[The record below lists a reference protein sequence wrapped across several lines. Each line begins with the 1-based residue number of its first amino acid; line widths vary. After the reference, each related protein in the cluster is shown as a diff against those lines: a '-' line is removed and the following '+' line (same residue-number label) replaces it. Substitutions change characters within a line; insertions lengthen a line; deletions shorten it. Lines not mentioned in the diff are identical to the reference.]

1 MSVLSFHAFMQQWRW
16 QQVSFPNFFGSCH
29 VPWNVPDF
37 VNENDREMISISC
50 DKMSFTGGWPRFATI
65 LEMILCPSILPR
77 AYCDVFAAVHI
88 ILPPDGMT
96 APAGLDLVSAV
107 RGARGHSVFSGDLIG
122 LAWLHRCT
130 DLVDSC
136 HESESCGLA
145 LGAETQGIGARAKR
159 RFKMEICTPLQAA
172 HPGTRISEGW
182 PWPLREWAPQG
193 NKEEKKS
200 DNCYSNCAD
209 KWCTLWHLLFYLRRA
224 SFLTRCHA
232 CTSLRLLHASALV
245 SQVVRVDSERKHY
258 VRGKQ
263 KQTSL

>member
-1 MSVLSFHAFMQQWRW
+1 M
-16 QQVSFPNFFGSCH
+16 
-29 VPWNVPDF
+29 PDF

-130 DLVDSC
+130 DLVDRC

-172 HPGTRISEGW
+172 HPGTRISEAGLGHCVSELHKETRKKRNQTTVTVTVQTNGAHCGICYFISGGLLSSRAATHAHLCAFFT
-182 PWPLREWAPQG
+182 PL
-193 NKEEKKS
+193 
-200 DNCYSNCAD
+200 
-209 KWCTLWHLLFYLRRA
+209 H
-224 SFLTRCHA
+224 
-232 CTSLRLLHASALV
+232 
-245 SQVVRVDSERKHY
+245 
-258 VRGKQ
+258 
-263 KQTSL
+263 

>member
-1 MSVLSFHAFMQQWRW
+1 MVLYPITYCCVVSSWIWVLCMVSPLFNPSGWASWVFMLSCKQWRW

-50 DKMSFTGGWPRFATI
+50 DKMSLTGGWPRFATI

-172 HPGTRISEGW
+172 HPGTPHFRGLALAVAWMSST
-182 PWPLREWAPQG
+182 RKQG
-193 NKEEKKS
+193 RKEIRQ
-200 DNCYSNCAD
+200 
-209 KWCTLWHLLFYLRRA
+209 LL
-224 SFLTRCHA
+224 
-232 CTSLRLLHASALV
+232 
-245 SQVVRVDSERKHY
+245 Q
-258 VRGKQ
+258 
-263 KQTSL
+263 